1 MHHLSFKGLRHVAL
15 ACALLCGTAPAFA
28 GDVSL
33 QGLGSASA
41 HQRFIVS
48 YKDSSAGNRG
58 GRLSGSLR
66 EIARAVPAR
75 RGRALGL
82 SSSRWLGVGP
92 QLLVAD
98 RALDRVDAE
107 TLMRRL
113 AADPSVKRVEVD
125 MLMRPMLV
133 PNDTRLSEQWALG
146 TTTAGINVRPA
157 WDKATGKGAVVAV
170 IDTGVTTHPELSA
183 NVLAGYDFISDAF
196 IARDGNARD
205 TSAADVGDWAAAN
218 DCGSGAS
225 ASSSSWHGTHVA
237 GIVAA
242 AANNGTGTAG
252 VAFNA
257 KVLPVRVLGRCG
269 GYLSDIADAIVWASG
284 GTVSGVPANPTPAKV
299 INLSLGGI
307 GTCSTTL
314 SNAIASA
321 VSRGTSVVVAA
332 GNSNVDVSNSVPAN
346 CPNVIAV
353 AATTSSGAK
362 ASFSNFGK
370 GVDIAAPGQA
380 ILSTLNSGTTAA
392 GNPSY
397 AVYSGTSMAAP
408 HVAGVVAL
416 MQSVALNPLSA
427 ASVEAM
433 LKSTAR
439 ALPVACPQGCG
450 AGLVNAD
457 GAVAAVIASTTL
469 TSNAARSGLAAAT
482 GSSLYYQVNVPAG
495 TRSLRVALSGGSGN
509 ADLSLRAGALPSDTA
524 YGCRTAVV
532 GNADSCTL
540 TAPAAGVYYVRL
552 KATLAFSAVT
562 LVATY

>member
-1 MHHLSFKGLRHVAL
+1 MRYLPFKGLRHVAL

-48 YKDSSAGNRG
+48 YKDSSAGNR

-113 AADPSVKRVEVD
+113 AADPAVKRVEVD
-125 MLMRPMLV
+125 MLLRPMLV
-133 PNDTRLSEQWALG
+133 PNDSRLSEQWALG
-146 TTTAGINVRPA
+146 TTSAGINVRPA

-170 IDTGVTTHPELSA
+170 IDTGVTAHPELSA

-205 TSAADVGDWAAAN
+205 TDAADPGDWAAAN
-218 DCGSGAS
+218 ECGSGAS

-242 AANNGTGTAG
+242 AANNGAGTAG

-284 GTVSGVPANPTPAKV
+284 GTVSGVPANPTPARV

-307 GTCSTTL
+307 GSCSTTL

-332 GNSNVDVSNSVPAN
+332 GNSNSDVSKSVPAN

-353 AATTSSGAK
+353 AATTSAGAK
-362 ASFSNFGK
+362 ASFSNFGQ

-380 ILSTLNSGTTAA
+380 ILSTLNSGSTAV
-392 GNPSY
+392 GTPGY

-469 TSNAARSGLAAAT
+469 TSNAARNGLAAAT
-482 GSSLYYQVNVPAG
+482 GGSLYYQVNVPAG

-524 YGCRTAVV
+524 YNCRTAVV

-540 TAPAAGVYYVRL
+540 SAPAPGVYYVRL

>member
-1 MHHLSFKGLRHVAL
+1 MRYLPFKGLRHVAL

-48 YKDSSAGNRG
+48 YKDSSVGNR

-113 AADPSVKRVEVD
+113 AADPAVKRVEVD
-125 MLMRPMLV
+125 MLLRPMLV
-133 PNDTRLSEQWALG
+133 PNDSRLSEQWALG
-146 TTTAGINVRPA
+146 TTSAGINVRPA
-157 WDKATGKGAVVAV
+157 WDKTTGKGAVVAV
-170 IDTGVTTHPELSA
+170 IDTGVTAHPELSA

-205 TSAADVGDWAAAN
+205 TDAADPGDWAAAN
-218 DCGSGAS
+218 ECGSGAS

-242 AANNGTGTAG
+242 AANNGAGTAG

-284 GTVSGVPANPTPAKV
+284 GTVSGVPANPTPARV

-307 GTCSTTL
+307 GSCSTTL

-332 GNSNVDVSNSVPAN
+332 GNSNIDVSKSVPAN

-353 AATTSSGAK
+353 AATTSAGAK
-362 ASFSNFGK
+362 ASFSNFGQ

-380 ILSTLNSGTTAA
+380 ILSTLNSGSTAV
-392 GNPSY
+392 GTPGY

-469 TSNAARSGLAAAT
+469 TSNAARNGLAAAT
-482 GSSLYYQVNVPAG
+482 GGSLYYQVNVPAG

-524 YGCRTAVV
+524 YNCRTAVV

-540 TAPAAGVYYVRL
+540 SAPAPGVYYVRL
-552 KATLAFSAVT
+552 KATLAFSAVM

>member
-1 MHHLSFKGLRHVAL
+1 MRHLPVEGLRHIAL
-15 ACALLCGTAPAFA
+15 AGALLCGSAPAFA

-33 QGLGSASA
+33 QGMGSAAA

-58 GRLSGSLR
+58 ARLSGSLR
-66 EIARAVPAR
+66 EIASAVPAR

-82 SSSRWLGVGP
+82 SASRWLGVGP
-92 QLLVAD
+92 QLLVTD
-98 RALDRVDAE
+98 RALDRVDSE

-113 AADPSVKRVEVD
+113 ADDPSVKRVEVD
-125 MLMRPMLV
+125 MLMRPLLV

-170 IDTGVTTHPELSA
+170 IDTGVTAHPELSA
-183 NVLAGYDFISDAF
+183 NVLAGYDFISDAV

-205 TSAADVGDWAAAN
+205 SNAADVGDWAAAN

-225 ASSSSWHGTHVA
+225 ASNSSWHGTHVA

-257 KVLPVRVLGRCG
+257 KVVPVRVLGRCG

-307 GTCSTTL
+307 GACSTTL

-332 GNSNVDVSNSVPAN
+332 GNSNIDVSRSVPAN

-353 AATTSSGAK
+353 AATTSAGAK
-362 ASFSNFGK
+362 ASFSNFGQ

-380 ILSTLNSGTTAA
+380 ILATLNSGTTAA
-392 GNPSY
+392 GNASY

-416 MQSVALNPLSA
+416 MQSAALNPLSA

-433 LKSTAR
+433 LKSSAR
-439 ALPVACPQGCG
+439 ALPVACTQGCG

-469 TSNAARSGLAAAT
+469 ASNAARSGLASAA
-482 GSSLYYQVNVPAG
+482 GGSLYYQVNVPAG

-509 ADLSLRAGALPSDTA
+509 ADLSLRAGALPSDTT
-524 YGCRTAVV
+524 YSCRTAVV

-552 KATLAFSAVT
+552 KATLAFSAVN

>member
-1 MHHLSFKGLRHVAL
+1 MRYLPFKGLRHVAL

-48 YKDSSAGNRG
+48 YKDSSVGNR

-113 AADPSVKRVEVD
+113 AADPAVKRVEVD
-125 MLMRPMLV
+125 MLLRPMLV
-133 PNDTRLSEQWALG
+133 PNDSRLSEQWALG
-146 TTTAGINVRPA
+146 TTSAGINVRPA

-170 IDTGVTTHPELSA
+170 IDTGVTAHPELSA

-205 TSAADVGDWAAAN
+205 TDAADPGDWAAAN
-218 DCGSGAS
+218 ECGSGAS

-242 AANNGTGTAG
+242 AANNGAGTAG

-284 GTVSGVPANPTPAKV
+284 GTVSGVPANPTPARV

-307 GTCSTTL
+307 GSCSTTL

-332 GNSNVDVSNSVPAN
+332 GNSNIDVSKSVPAN

-353 AATTSSGAK
+353 AATTSAGAK
-362 ASFSNFGK
+362 ASFSNFGQ

-380 ILSTLNSGTTAA
+380 ILSTLNSGSTAV
-392 GNPSY
+392 GTPGY

-469 TSNAARSGLAAAT
+469 TSNAARNGLAAAT
-482 GSSLYYQVNVPAG
+482 GGSLYYQVNVPAG

-524 YGCRTAVV
+524 YNCRTAVV

-540 TAPAAGVYYVRL
+540 SAPAPGVYYVRL
-552 KATLAFSAVT
+552 KATLAFSAAT